1 MIFQKYSSFLLAL
14 IVFAVLFAIGM
25 VSPSMWQPIALIMF
39 YIAMG
44 QAFNI
49 FMGMTGYVNFGYVA
63 FLAIGSYGM
72 ALGVSRFY
80 QTGIG
85 LWLLFVGFA
94 LAIVMAAILSL
105 LVGGIALRLRGAYF
119 AIATIGVNEGLKYL
133 IEGGKF
139 WGGSEGIIISKPM
152 RATFGRHLA
161 NSLST
166 FWADVFLFIIALLA
180 AYLTFRFMHSRVGYA
195 LTAVREDEDAAKVM
209 GVNATKYKLIA
220 FIVSSCVAGLIG
232 ATTWCLKSTYVFPE
246 DVFEISYTVEAI
258 VIVMLGGSGTLLG
271 PIIGGLIYGICKY
284 WLAVLLPGLQLLILA
299 PLIILIIVAFPGGIV
314 GVIRERIRGTILD
327 QVIV

>member
-1 MIFQKYSSFLLAL
+1 MSFERYSSFLVTLA
-14 IVFAVLFAIGM
+14 IFAILFAIGTI
-25 VSPSMWQPIALIMF
+25 VPSMWQPVALIMF

-49 FMGMTGYVNFGYVA
+49 FLGMTGYVNFGYVA

-72 ALGVSRFY
+72 ALGVSKFY

-85 LWLLFVGFA
+85 LWLLLVGFA
-94 LAIVMAAILSL
+94 LAAIMATVLSL

-152 RATFGRHLA
+152 RVTFGRHLA

-166 FWADVFLFIIALLA
+166 FWADTFLFVIAVLA
-180 AYLTFRFMHSRVGYA
+180 AYLTFRFMHSRIGYA

-220 FIVSSCVAGLIG
+220 FIVSSCIAGLIG

-258 VIVMLGGSGTLLG
+258 VIVMLGGAGTLLG

-299 PLIILIIVAFPGGIV
+299 PLIIVIIVAFPGGIV
-314 GVIRERIRGTILD
+314 GVVRERVRGTALD
-327 QVIV
+327 QLIV